1 MSASFTFSTA
11 KVIISGAAFQ
21 WAIGRLDQRYDR
33 SARIREVG
41 GSNPPASTKN
51 FFLHTLAG
59 IRPDNLNPESCT
71 QEFTSF
77 SIKYI
82 NGIIKQINVYVKKRE

>member
-1 MSASFTFSTA
+1 
-11 KVIISGAAFQ
+11 
-21 WAIGRLDQRYDR
+21 
-33 SARIREVG
+33 
-41 GSNPPASTKN
+41 
-51 FFLHTLAG
+51 
-59 IRPDNLNPESCT
+59 LNPESCT